1 MAFYNWY
8 YVSPA
13 VAVMIGS
20 RRLDIGAGEIL
31 ALEEERL
38 ARRFRECIGET
49 VTEIRR
55 RPVIA
60 LAEAP
65 PSAAG
70 CFNMFDRNRRQF
82 DRGAFQ
88 QYVEFVTRRR
98 AAAAFH
104 NDGYLQHIGDRHG
117 RWCMNRCKRAR

>member
-13 VAVMIGS
+13 VAVIIGS
-20 RRLDIGAGEIL
+20 RWLDIGAGEIL
-31 ALEEERL
+31 ALEQERL

-49 VTEIRR
+49 VTEIQR

-65 PSAAG
+65 PSAAAAST
-70 CFNMFDRNRRQF
+70 CSTVT
-82 DRGAFQ
+82 GANSI
-88 QYVEFVTRRR
+88 
-98 AAAAFH
+98 AALSS
-104 NDGYLQHIGDRHG
+104 NTSSS
-117 RWCMNRCKRAR
+117 

>member
-13 VAVMIGS
+13 VAVIIGS

-31 ALEEERL
+31 ALEQERL

-49 VTEIRR
+49 VTEIQR

-65 PSAAG
+65 
-70 CFNMFDRNRRQF
+70 
-82 DRGAFQ
+82 
-88 QYVEFVTRRR
+88 R
-98 AAAAFH
+98 AASTCSTVTGANSIAALSS
-104 NDGYLQHIGDRHG
+104 NTSSS
-117 RWCMNRCKRAR
+117 

>member
-49 VTEIRR
+49 VTEIS
-55 RPVIA
+55 A
-60 LAEAP
+60 D
-65 PSAAG
+65 PSASVQCGPGHPPLECSLRSA
-70 CFNMFDRNRRQF
+70 
-82 DRGAFQ
+82 
-88 QYVEFVTRRR
+88 R
-98 AAAAFH
+98 A
-104 NDGYLQHIGDRHG
+104 
-117 RWCMNRCKRAR
+117 